1 MAEQGEQNKG
11 GMFESGMAILAE
23 NQKRK
28 NWEDLQMTMKMLEP
42 PTMQLRKLK
51 DAALREE
58 QKKII
63 EVDGGLS
70 LGEKYLNAWF
80 LQVQILQD
88 KLYTA
93 LQEGDTQAEKDAMMG
108 LSIIEQEGTLI
119 KKAKAEFFMDNF
131 DQPELISN
139 GVSEQQVSFGTQIY
153 CKNPELKIVFSS
165 QRDVDMGRRDYYG
178 RPIEIGKMYAIV
190 QDFWGI
196 PCLLKCTDGNKD
208 IFVIDRLS
216 AMEYM
221 TFVKKLYD
229 DAQAG
234 AQKQAAVS
242 IDLNGINY
250 KMDTLFGL
258 NDGTATKDQD
268 QRVLSFC
275 HDADL
280 LQDGATFYRHLME
293 HPNIQNLN
301 HGSFDIEAID
311 KGKSP
316 IMPLGPGDKD
326 HWSDNVTEM
335 DKLRLVR
342 AITNPD
348 SKWFQIDLLRT
359 LVKEYFTHKC
369 ENSWWKGMGYPEG
382 KLGLMRHKQ
391 LALLKSRFDKAKAQ
405 ATLDGK
411 QNFDFDGKVYPTGTK
426 GKDMTELKPA
436 EEVKNKKPTKA
447 DKEVP
452 PVSPEQI

>member
-153 CKNPELKIVFSS
+153 
-165 QRDVDMGRRDYYG
+165 
-178 RPIEIGKMYAIV
+178 
-190 QDFWGI
+190 
-196 PCLLKCTDGNKD
+196 
-208 IFVIDRLS
+208 
-216 AMEYM
+216 
-221 TFVKKLYD
+221 
-229 DAQAG
+229 
-234 AQKQAAVS
+234 
-242 IDLNGINY
+242 
-250 KMDTLFGL
+250 
-258 NDGTATKDQD
+258 
-268 QRVLSFC
+268 
-275 HDADL
+275 
-280 LQDGATFYRHLME
+280 
-293 HPNIQNLN
+293 
-301 HGSFDIEAID
+301 
-311 KGKSP
+311 
-316 IMPLGPGDKD
+316 
-326 HWSDNVTEM
+326 
-335 DKLRLVR
+335 
-342 AITNPD
+342 
-348 SKWFQIDLLRT
+348 
-359 LVKEYFTHKC
+359 
-369 ENSWWKGMGYPEG
+369 
-382 KLGLMRHKQ
+382 
-391 LALLKSRFDKAKAQ
+391 
-405 ATLDGK
+405 
-411 QNFDFDGKVYPTGTK
+411 
-426 GKDMTELKPA
+426 
-436 EEVKNKKPTKA
+436 
-447 DKEVP
+447 
-452 PVSPEQI
+452 